1 LTDTGPIAWA
11 AYTPDRLER
20 AFKEHKTVAMIFTAE
35 WCLNCKALEQG
46 VWGNPELVRLVSE
59 PSVLPVKVDLTGS
72 NPEGRKRLQAAGS
85 LTIPLLLVYT
95 PDGRPIFRSDFY
107 TADQVMRAI
116 RASLAASP
124 SKP

>member
-1 LTDTGPIAWA
+1 
-11 AYTPDRLER
+11 
-20 AFKEHKTVAMIFTAE
+20 
-35 WCLNCKALEQG
+35 
-46 VWGNPELVRLVSE
+46 
-59 PSVLPVKVDLTGS
+59 VLPVKVDLTGS

-95 PDGRPIFRSDFY
+95 PDGQPIFRSDFY
-107 TADQVMRAI
+107 TADQVMVAI